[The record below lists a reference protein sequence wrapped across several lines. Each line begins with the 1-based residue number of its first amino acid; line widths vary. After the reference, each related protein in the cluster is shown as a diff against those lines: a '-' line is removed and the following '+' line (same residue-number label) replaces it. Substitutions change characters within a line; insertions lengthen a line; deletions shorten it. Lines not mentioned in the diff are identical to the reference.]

1 MNQTTQPLIRQRTPP
16 LKVGDLI
23 QFSGRPYWTS
33 VIADK
38 IGLVVAVRYLD
49 IATTDRHPPEVG
61 TQARWIIDRFEWDAM
76 IEGKIMCQFTF
87 DPIIDSHLGKFINE
101 R

>member
-1 MNQTTQPLIRQRTPP
+1 MNQAMQTRTGQRTPP
-16 LKVGDLI
+16 LQVGDLI
-23 QFSGRPYWTS
+23 QFSGLPYWTS
-33 VIADK
+33 VVADK

-49 IATTDRHPPEVG
+49 ITTRAKHPAAVG
-61 TQARWIIDRFEWDAM
+61 TQTRWIIDRFEWDAM